1 MTDDAATP
9 GGRGEAA
16 GDEREADSGADPE
29 AARAARLA
37 ALLSVDIRSI
47 PGQDEERARRGPTA
61 DALQVDPADAGR
73 TPDDEAAEVDHDA
86 ESTPVVAAGGARSA
100 HSRGWFA
107 ILIVLLIGGVG
118 LAYAGSRLIR
128 SSTEGEV
135 LTPIDDPSAPG
146 YEALVDPTPT
156 LVLLQDVNGA
166 LDSIT
171 VLTLPDPGGGGGGVL
186 MIPTRTVTEVPI
198 FGESPVAIAYNFGDS
213 QIATEVI
220 GKLIGTGLGD
230 SAVVDAARWADL
242 VAPVAPI
249 TIDNPNALSVD
260 GEVRFPVGQIQ
271 LQPADVG
278 PYLEAKVDGETDLAR
293 LFRQQVFW
301 SAWLDAVAANGT
313 AAAVPGELD
322 TGIGRFVRSLAA
334 GQRSISTLPVK
345 AAPPGEFGDEEAFV
359 PQPAKDAELVDQLVP
374 FPVSPAPG
382 ARARLRLLNGTPDTS
397 VATTV
402 AADLPPAGVQVVL
415 IGNAASLDH
424 ATTTVRY
431 IGAEFRDA
439 ALAVADILG
448 VGEVTEDNR
457 PSETADITV
466 TLGADYG

>member
-1 MTDDAATP
+1 MTEDGATP
-9 GGRGEAA
+9 GDG
-16 GDEREADSGADPE
+16 GDEAGEEEDANAE

-37 ALLSVDIRSI
+37 ALLSVDIRPT
-47 PGQDEERARRGPTA
+47 PGQDEERALRGPTA
-61 DALQVDPADAGR
+61 DALEIDEV
-73 TPDDEAAEVDHDA
+73 DDEADDETADDETADFDA
-86 ESTPVVAAGGARSA
+86 DGAAAATDGRTRSPHSVA
-100 HSRGWFA
+100 WFA
-107 ILIVLLIGGVG
+107 VLVVLLVGGVG
-118 LAYAGSRLIR
+118 LAYAGSRIIR

-135 LTPIDDPSAPG
+135 LTKIDDPAAPG

-156 LVLLQDVNGA
+156 LALLQDVNGA

-171 VLTLPDPGGGGGGVL
+171 VLTLPNPGGGGGGVL
-186 MIPTRTVTEVPI
+186 LIPTRTVTEVPI

-220 GKLIGTGLGD
+220 GTLIGTGLGE
-230 SAVVDAARWADL
+230 SAVVDATRWADL

-249 TIDNPNALSVD
+249 TIDNPNALTVD
-260 GEVRFPVGQIQ
+260 GEVRFPVGEIQ
-271 LQPADVG
+271 LQAADVG
-278 PYLEAKVDGETDLAR
+278 PYLAAKVDGETDLAR

-313 AAAVPGELD
+313 DAAVPGELD

-334 GQRSISTLPVK
+334 GDHVISTLPVK
-345 AAPPGEFGDEEAFV
+345 PTPPGEYGDEEAFV
-359 PQPAKDAELVDQLVP
+359 PQPTKAAELVDQLVP

-397 VATTV
+397 VAASV
-402 AADLPPAGVQVVL
+402 ASELPPAGVQVVL

-424 ATTTVRY
+424 QTTTVRY
-431 IGAEFRDA
+431 IGAEFRDEA
-439 ALAVADILG
+439 QAVADILG
-448 VGEVTEDNR
+448 VGEVTEDTR

>member
-1 MTDDAATP
+1 MTDEAATP
-9 GGRGEAA
+9 GEGGEEA
-16 GDEREADSGADPE
+16 GDEAEVEPD

-37 ALLSVDIRSI
+37 ALLSVDIRPT
-47 PGQDEERARRGPTA
+47 PGQDEERALRGPTA
-61 DALQVDPADAGR
+61 DALQVDDVDPAG
-73 TPDDEAAEVDHDA
+73 DHDA
-86 ESTPVVAAGGARSA
+86 DLDATDLDVAGDAAPDEKTRSP
-100 HSRGWFA
+100 HSVAWFA
-107 ILIVLLIGGVG
+107 VLVVLLVGGVG
-118 LAYAGSRLIR
+118 LAYAGSRIIR

-135 LTPIDDPSAPG
+135 LSKIDDPAAPG

-156 LVLLQDVNGA
+156 LALLQDVNGA

-171 VLTLPDPGGGGGGVL
+171 VLTLPNPGGGGGGVL
-186 MIPTRTVTEVPI
+186 LIPTRTVTEVPI

-220 GKLIGTGLGD
+220 GTLLGTGLGE
-230 SAVVDAARWADL
+230 SAVVDATRWADL

-249 TIDNPNALSVD
+249 TIDNPNALTVD
-260 GEVRFPVGQIQ
+260 GEVRFPVGEIQ
-271 LQPADVG
+271 LQATDVG
-278 PYLEAKVDGETDLAR
+278 PYLAARVDGETDLAR
-293 LFRQQVFW
+293 LFRQQLFW

-313 AAAVPGELD
+313 DAAVPGELD

-334 GQRSISTLPVK
+334 GERVISTLPVNPT
-345 AAPPGEFGDEEAFV
+345 PPGEYGDEEAFV
-359 PQPAKDAELVDQLVP
+359 PQPTKAADLVDRLVP

-382 ARARLRLLNGTPDTS
+382 ARARLRLLNGTTDTS
-397 VATTV
+397 VAASV

-431 IGAEFRDA
+431 IGAEFRDEA
-439 ALAVADILG
+439 QAVADILG